1 MDKEQEIGFFGTN
14 PIPHYVS
21 LCERLVKERDDARRE
36 RDEARAE
43 LQERDDDDDADI
55 AANIPYKIGRALK
68 ARDEALRALDLERA
82 AHQATAKRL
91 VDAKEWADRSYNA
104 LSLLQQMTLG
114 RLPWRQ
120 PMGLEAIIDK
130 EEEA

>member
-1 MDKEQEIGFFGTN
+1 MDDYANLLLKAAELQ
-14 PIPHYVS
+14 
-21 LCERLVKERDDARRE
+21 KERDVARKE
-36 RDEARAE
+36 RD
-43 LQERDDDDDADI
+43 
-55 AANIPYKIGRALK
+55 
-68 ARDEALRALDLERA
+68 
-82 AHQATAKRL
+82 
-91 VDAKEWADRSYNA
+91 VAKEWADRSYNA